1 MAVKQVSIFVENKPG
16 RMYEMTK
23 VLADNNIDMRAL
35 SLSETEG
42 FGIVRIIVDDVY
54 DTATILKDAGYINK
68 INHVVVVSIPDEPG
82 GLSKVLG
89 ILNDEG
95 INIDYMYAILGGKA
109 ANEAL
114 MVFRVDDYKKA
125 EIELRKKGVKILTQ
139 EDINA
144 I

>member
-125 EIELRKKGVKILTQ
+125 EIELRKKDVKVLTG

>member
-23 VLADNNIDMRAL
+23 VLADNNIDMGAL

-89 ILNDEG
+89 IP
-95 INIDYMYAILGGKA
+95 
-109 ANEAL
+109 
-114 MVFRVDDYKKA
+114 
-125 EIELRKKGVKILTQ
+125 
-139 EDINA
+139 
-144 I
+144 

>member
-23 VLADNNIDMRAL
+23 VLADNNIDMGAL

-114 MVFRVDDYKKA
+114 MVFREPLKVRRVHR
-125 EIELRKKGVKILTQ
+125 ESILPQ
-139 EDINA
+139 HD
-144 I
+144 

>member
-1 MAVKQVSIFVENKPG
+1 
-16 RMYEMTK
+16 
-23 VLADNNIDMRAL
+23 MRAL

>member
-139 EDINA
+139 EDINT